1 MDFVPNFNPAKLLH
15 GEQYLKIK
23 SPIPTSG
30 TLVNHVRLREVLDK
44 GKAAAVTV
52 IVDTK
57 DKETGKSVFE
67 NQSTVFLR
75 GSGGFGGKK
84 TGAGKLSL
92 KILLRLT
99 PDRGNASA
107 VNAPPKRKPDAVV
120 EEKTT
125 PEQAA
130 IYRLSGDYNPLH
142 IDPGFASMGGF
153 PKPSESQM
161 MDWEASQ
168 LTSSSSR
175 PLLHG
180 YCRQARS
187 QDIRPI
193 HRYQGSIRWH
203 RHSRRDSRH
212 RDVERGRQGYLW

>member
-1 MDFVPNFNPAKLLH
+1 MKSHMQALPTFGVIPQFGSSSGLSMDFVPNFNPAKLLH

-23 SPIPTSG
+23 SAIPTSG

-84 TGAGKLSL
+84 TGAGEC
-92 KILLRLT
+92 LRRTYWTQLT
-99 PDRGNASA
+99 LDRGNASA
-107 VNAPPKRKPDAVV
+107 INAPPKRKPDAVV
-120 EEKTT
+120 EEQTT
-125 PEQAA
+125 LEQAA

-142 IDPGFASMGGF
+142 LDPAFSSMGGF
-153 PKPSESQM
+153 PKPSELGIVTWQV
-161 MDWEASQ
+161 
-168 LTSSSSR
+168 
-175 PLLHG
+175 PL
-180 YCRQARS
+180 S
-187 QDIRPI
+187 
-193 HRYQGSIRWH
+193 
-203 RHSRRDSRH
+203 
-212 RDVERGRQGYLW
+212 

>member
-23 SPIPTSG
+23 GTIPTSG
-30 TLVNHVRLREVLDK
+30 TLINHVKLREVLDK

-57 DKETGKSVFE
+57 DKATGESVFE

-84 TGAGKLSL
+84 NGAGQSPSP
-92 KILLRLT
+92 RVFPT
-99 PDRGNASA
+99 ADTVDRGNASA
-107 VNAPPKRKPDAVV
+107 LNTPPKRKPDAVV

-125 PEQAA
+125 LEQAA

-142 IDPGFASMGGF
+142 LDPAFASMGGF
-153 PKPSESQM
+153 PKPSK
-161 MDWEASQ
+161 
-168 LTSSSSR
+168 L
-175 PLLHG
+175 
-180 YCRQARS
+180 
-187 QDIRPI
+187 QDIVGI
-193 HRYQGSIRWH
+193 
-203 RHSRRDSRH
+203 
-212 RDVERGRQGYLW
+212 VKLTK